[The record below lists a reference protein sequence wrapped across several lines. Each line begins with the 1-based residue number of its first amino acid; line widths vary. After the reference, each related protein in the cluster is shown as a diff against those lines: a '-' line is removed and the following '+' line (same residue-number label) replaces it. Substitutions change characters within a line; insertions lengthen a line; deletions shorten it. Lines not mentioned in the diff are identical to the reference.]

1 MRITLLGS
9 YSNGKTTLARKI
21 AEKYCLTLIPE
32 VARVILSEYET
43 SLKELR
49 KDVEQ
54 VNEFQKEVFLR
65 QKSYEE
71 QYKDNY
77 VSSRGIDNIIFFAQY
92 GNKLNEL
99 VESKEFKEYINWCRG
114 TIIFLVHPHKEM
126 LVEDGLRDVNYE
138 ESLQLFGMIKFILEY
153 HGLKYWEVTEI
164 NEASRER
171 LIFGILEMI
180 IKNEMKASCLQ

>member
-1 MRITLLGS
+1 VRITLLGS

-99 VESKEFKEYINWCRG
+99 VESKEFRQSSQEIKQDLTRKVLGKYVYWLVDNTNKLEVMVDPIGQLPCFYYTFPNGDLLFSSNIDLIN
-114 TIIFLVHPHKEM
+114 
-126 LVEDGLRDVNYE
+126 
-138 ESLQLFGMIKFILEY
+138 QL
-153 HGLKYWEVTEI
+153 
-164 NEASRER
+164 
-171 LIFGILEMI
+171 
-180 IKNEMKASCLQ
+180 